1 MRYVLVDNT
10 DSINTSVDLASE
22 VGITGARTYF
32 LGVKK
37 LDIKEFDKL
46 WKVMTKK
53 EYDRQSHPGYIEWWK
68 DESLYLDI
76 EKN

>member
-1 MRYVLVDNT
+1 MKYVLVDNT

-53 EYDRQSHPGYIEWWK
+53 EYDRQSHPGYIKWWK
-68 DESLYLDI
+68 DERTNPDM
-76 EKN
+76 EKD